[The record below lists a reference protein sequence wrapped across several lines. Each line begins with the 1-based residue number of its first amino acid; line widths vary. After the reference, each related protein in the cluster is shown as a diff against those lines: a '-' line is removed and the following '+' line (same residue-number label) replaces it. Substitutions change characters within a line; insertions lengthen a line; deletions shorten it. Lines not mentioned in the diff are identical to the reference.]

1 SSTSLGVT
9 PPALCVERR
18 KRMPRS
24 VRSMSGGRFISSA
37 SFWTASVSQRKLCGV
52 IGTPL
57 TRASRSLCQP
67 SSAAS
72 AVSISSRVSRSVM
85 MSPLSSVPVTLRL
98 PPERA
103 FTHPVDWPPMRS
115 FRVVTA
121 AALLAAAA
129 GCATPPSESAPAAAP
144 ATTRATPEPSPTP
157 TPTPEPDLPSPGE
170 RIPKDPA
177 KLAAALEETTA
188 ALAEA
193 IGGWDKKQA
202 PPADVELLA
211 LYHQRIYRF
220 AARNPDIAEKAF
232 ARLPRR
238 LASEARG
245 NTHAIRELLALAHPV
260 KSASVIRTRD
270 ARPAAELL
278 RYFKQAERRFGV
290 DWEVLA
296 AVMFA
301 ETKFGRVRSA
311 SHVGAQ
317 GPMQFMPATWKA
329 YGMGGDVQDHRD
341 SVMAA

>member
-1 SSTSLGVT
+1 
-9 PPALCVERR
+9 
-18 KRMPRS
+18 
-24 VRSMSGGRFISSA
+24 
-37 SFWTASVSQRKLCGV
+37 
-52 IGTPL
+52 
-57 TRASRSLCQP
+57 
-67 SSAAS
+67 
-72 AVSISSRVSRSVM
+72 
-85 MSPLSSVPVTLRL
+85 
-98 PPERA
+98 
-103 FTHPVDWPPMRS
+103 MRS

-296 AVMFA
+296 AIMFA

-341 SVMAA
+341 SVMAAANYLRATGAPRDYQRALHAYNPSQRYVNAIQAHARQIKRDPVNYYVYYNWQVYVITTKGERRVTGPSED